1 MSPMGL
7 EGRCCLLP
15 LLRKVFQNFLRHVC
29 VVIRSKTG
37 GLLSPSE
44 AREPRVCADETT
56 DPDCPE
62 VKISLLQR
70 CKQDLSGFD
79 HVRWVLHRLVKVCST
94 SGQPGKALLSGVLYI
109 V

>member
-1 MSPMGL
+1 MSPVGL
-7 EGRCCLLP
+7 EGSAASP
-15 LLRKVFQNFLRHVC
+15 KESVFQNLPRHVY

-44 AREPRVCADETT
+44 APEPRVSAGDTT

-70 CKQDLSGFD
+70 
-79 HVRWVLHRLVKVCST
+79 
-94 SGQPGKALLSGVLYI
+94 
-109 V
+109 

>member
-1 MSPMGL
+1 MQSHCRPHTINGLGGEVPSAASPK
-7 EGRCCLLP
+7 EG
-15 LLRKVFQNFLRHVC
+15 VFQNSPRHVC

-44 AREPRVCADETT
+44 APEPRVCADETT

-70 CKQDLSGFD
+70 
-79 HVRWVLHRLVKVCST
+79 
-94 SGQPGKALLSGVLYI
+94 
-109 V
+109 